1 MAITTRR
8 VAETLGWITVA
19 KAHNLLC
26 AQTALVGASFHA
38 DQTST
43 TSGDSFV
50 NPSSAV
56 LTIAAV
62 NASDLPSCIVLMNQL
77 VGTLGVHMKDGIAQ
91 DLYGAGA
98 HRISDAVNA
107 ALLPSQYV
115 ATGVSATDL
124 PIVVAG
130 ANALKASLNAHFVM
144 TTPSAVHFTN
154 DATNTIAAANATVLA
169 DSIVLLNAIKVA
181 VIAHIASAPT
191 TPMIKIVNA

>member
-19 KAHNLLC
+19 KAHNVLC
-26 AQTALVGASFHA
+26 AQTALVGALFHA
-38 DQTST
+38 DLTST

-50 NPSSAV
+50 NPSSTV
-56 LTIAAV
+56 LSISV
-62 NASDLPSCIVLMNQL
+62 PNASDLPSCIALMNQL
-77 VGTLGVHMKDGIAQ
+77 TGTLGVHMRDGIAQ

-124 PIVVAG
+124 PVVVAG

-144 TTPSAVHFTN
+144 VSPSAVHFTN
-154 DATNTIAAANATVLA
+154 DATNTVAAAGATVLS

-181 VIAHIASAPT
+181 VNAHISSAPT

>member
-26 AQTALVGASFHA
+26 AQTALVGALFHA

-43 TSGDSFV
+43 TSGDSFI

-56 LTIAAV
+56 LTIPAA
-62 NASDLPSCIVLMNQL
+62 NASDLPSCITLMNQL
-77 VGTLGVHMKDGIAQ
+77 IGTLGVHMKDGIAQ
-91 DLYGAGA
+91 DLYSAGA
-98 HRISDAVNA
+98 HKISDAVNA
-107 ALLPSQYV
+107 ALLPASY
-115 ATGVSATDL
+115 ALTGVGATDL
-124 PIVVAG
+124 AAVVAG
-130 ANALKASLNAHFVM
+130 ANALKSTLNAHFVM
-144 TTPSAVHFTN
+144 VAPSAVHFTN
-154 DATNTIAAANATVLA
+154 DGTNTVATANATVLA
-169 DSIVLLNAIKVA
+169 DSIILLNAIKTA